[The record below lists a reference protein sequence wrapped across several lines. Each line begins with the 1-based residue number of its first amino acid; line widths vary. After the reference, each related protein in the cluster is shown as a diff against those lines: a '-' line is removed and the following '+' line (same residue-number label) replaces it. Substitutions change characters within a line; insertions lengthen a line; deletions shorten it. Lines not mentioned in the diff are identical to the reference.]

1 MEKQYWKSLDE
12 YKNQQKEL
20 TLKKEPEPEFSIEGM
35 SEKEV
40 KGKTNRRDFLKM
52 LGFTVGYAALAAS
65 CETPVRKAIPYL
77 NQPEEITPGIA
88 NYYASTFYD
97 GHDYCSILVKTRE
110 GRPIKIEGN
119 ALSPISQGGTNARVQ
134 ASVLNL
140 YDNARLKAPQ
150 KNGNASDWT
159 TIDAD
164 IIPALEQISAEGKEI
179 VLLTSTIISP
189 TTKQIIKEF
198 SEKYNNVSWLT
209 YDAVSMQAMRKANE
223 LNFGEAFIP
232 TYNLSKTKL
241 VIGFNADFLGTWMSP
256 TEFTKQY
263 SAARKMLNGETSMLR
278 HVQFESQYTI
288 SGGAAD
294 NRIPIKP
301 SEEATILLN
310 IYNYIAKKQLQPTFN
325 TPSTTIEF
333 AAYAEELLENKGQS
347 IVFSGTNNLNI
358 QLICNAINYLL
369 ENYDQTIDI
378 DKHYQLK
385 QGNDQAIDQLISKI
399 NQERVGAVIH
409 HNVNPVY
416 DAPNA
421 NAYRDS
427 LLKVELSISMSETK
441 DETAALCTYVC
452 PDHNYLESWNDS
464 EAYTGFYSTQQPTIK
479 NIFDTRQ
486 MQDSLM
492 RWMGN
497 DQEYSNYLE
506 NFWQEYIFPL
516 QSKYISFRSFWNQ
529 SIHDGVFMTEA
540 KKKRYSFKS
549 AKLKTPKYDSSN
561 GFELVLYE
569 KTGIGN
575 GKFANNPWLQE
586 LPDPITTAT
595 WDNYLCISPKYAE
608 ESGLKLEDIVKIN
621 DSFELPVLVQAGL
634 AYGTVAIAIG
644 YGRTSAGK
652 VANNLGANVFPLSF
666 TSNGFKSLVG
676 TKVSIEKIK
685 GKTYPLALTQEHHTM
700 EGRDLARETTLSKFL
715 ANPASGNEQHA
726 KDAAINANLYE
737 EPEFTGFHWGMAI
750 NLSACTGCSNCVIS
764 CQAENNV
771 AVIGKEQVKNRRIMH
786 WMRIDRYYSEDQ
798 ENPDVLHQPLMC
810 QHCDNAP
817 CENVCPVAATPHSS
831 EGLNQMAYNRCIG
844 TRYCMNNCP
853 YRVRRFNWFEYAN
866 NKDFDYN
873 KSMSSDVGKLVLNP
887 DVVVRSRGVVEKC
900 SLCVQ
905 RIQEKKLLAKSENRQ
920 LKDGEIKPACQQ
932 SCPADAIIFGNLLD
946 PKSEISKIQKN
957 PRMYHLLEQVH
968 TLPSTSYLTKIR
980 NKKS

>member
-1 MEKQYWKSLDE
+1 MKKQYWKSLDE
-12 YKNQQKEL
+12 FKNQQKDL
-20 TLKKEPEPEFSIEGM
+20 TLKKEPEMEFSIEGM
-35 SEKEV
+35 SEDEK
-40 KGKTNRRDFLKM
+40 KGKSSRRDFLKM
-52 LGFTVGYAALAAS
+52 LGFTVGYAAIAAS

-88 NYYASTFYD
+88 NHYASTFYD

-119 ALSPISQGGTNARVQ
+119 SLSPISQGATNARVQ

-150 KNGNASDWT
+150 KNGNASDWA

-164 IIPALEQISAEGKEI
+164 IIPALEKISAEDKEVI
-179 VLLTSTIISP
+179 LLTSTIISP
-189 TTKQIIKEF
+189 STKQIIKEF
-198 SEKYNNVSWLT
+198 SEKYNVSWMT

-223 LNFGEAFIP
+223 MNFGEAFIP
-232 TYNLSKTKL
+232 TYNLSKAKL
-241 VIGFNADFLGTWMSP
+241 LLAFNADFLGTWMSP

-294 NRIPIKP
+294 DRIPIKP
-301 SEEATILLN
+301 SEEAAVLLN
-310 IYNYIAKKQLQPTFN
+310 IYNHIAKKLSQPGFN
-325 TPSTTIEF
+325 APSTSIDF
-333 AAYAEELLENKGQS
+333 AAYAEELIDNKAQS
-347 IVFSGTNNLNI
+347 IVFSGTNDLNI

-369 ENYDQTIDI
+369 ENFDQTINI
-378 DKHYQLK
+378 DKHYQLN
-385 QGNDQAIDQLISKI
+385 QGDDKAIDHLIANI
-399 NQERVGAVIH
+399 NNGNVGAVIH
-409 HNVNPVY
+409 YNVNPVY

-421 NAYRDS
+421 EAYRES
-427 LLKVELSISMSETK
+427 LLKVGLSISMAETK

-452 PDHNYLESWNDS
+452 PDHNYLESWNDA
-464 EAYTGFYSTQQPTIK
+464 EAQSGVYSTQQPTIK
-479 NIFDTRQ
+479 NIFETRQ
-486 MQDSLM
+486 MQDSLL

-506 NFWQEYIFPL
+506 NYWQEHLFPL
-516 QSKYISFRSFWNQ
+516 QSKFISFRSFWNQ

-540 KKKRYSFKS
+540 KKKSYRFKS
-549 AKLKTPKYDSSN
+549 TELKTSKYSSKD
-561 GFELVLYE
+561 GLELVLYE
-569 KTGIGN
+569 KAGIGN

-586 LPDPITTAT
+586 LPDPITTST
-595 WDNYLCISPKYAE
+595 WDNYLCISPNYAK
-608 ESGLKLEDIVKIN
+608 ESGLKFEDVVSVN
-621 DSFELPVLVQAGL
+621 GAFELPILIQPGL
-634 AYGTVAIAIG
+634 AHGTVAIALG
-644 YGRTSAGK
+644 YGRTSAGR
-652 VANNLGANVFPLSF
+652 VANNVGANGYPLSF
-666 TSNGFKSLVG
+666 TDNGFNSLTG
-676 TKVSIEKIK
+676 SKVKIEKVE

-715 ANPASGNEQHA
+715 ADPASGNEQHA

-737 EPEFTGFHWGMAI
+737 DPEFTGFHWGMAI
-750 NLSACTGCSNCVIS
+750 NLNSCIGCGNCVIS

-798 ENPDVLHQPLMC
+798 ENPEVLHQPLMC

-873 KSMSSDVGKLVLNP
+873 KSMSTEVGKLVLNP

-905 RIQEKKLLAKSENRQ
+905 RIQEKKLVAKTENRQ
-920 LKDGEIKPACQQ
+920 LEDGEIKTACQQ
-932 SCPADAIIFGNLLD
+932 SCPADAITFGNLLD
-946 PKSEISKIQKN
+946 PNSEISKIQEN